1 MLPISTASLLPSPS
15 LSTFIQAKWN
25 YSSTQSSSYSL
36 LVSLFLLPNSTTDH
50 HKYWIYQT
58 ICQAKSIKFIIK
70 LYTDHNS
77 LWVKHV
83 TFQRAESLKTFRQ
96 HARQHSQQQIHPQ
109 CKVCWSLYKIAVAT
123 SFSQLFLRIQLPLQ
137 SSSKICSFISVNFHL
152 PISALLVRKIVLKIP
167 L

>member
-25 YSSTQSSSYSL
+25 YSSTQSSSCSL
-36 LVSLFLLPNSTTDH
+36 LVSLFLLPSSTTDY
-50 HKYWIYQT
+50 HKCWIYET
-58 ICQAKSIKFIIK
+58 ICQAKPIKFIIK

-96 HARQHSQQQIHPQ
+96 HARQHSQQQIHRQ
-109 CKVCWSLYKIAVAT
+109 CKVCWSLYKITVAT
-123 SFSQLFLRIQLPLQ
+123 SFSQLFLRIPLQ
-137 SSSKICSFISVNFHL
+137 SSSKICSFISVNFRL